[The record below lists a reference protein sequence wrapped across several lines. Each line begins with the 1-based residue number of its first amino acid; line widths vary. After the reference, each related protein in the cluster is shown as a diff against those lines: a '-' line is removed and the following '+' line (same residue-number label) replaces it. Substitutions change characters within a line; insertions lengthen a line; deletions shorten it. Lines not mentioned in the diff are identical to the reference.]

1 MNLYAAISKRISVRT
16 YENKKID
23 SQDIKKIKAILT
35 SFQSMTGPFG
45 HSFEL
50 NYSENNS
57 PDTNGKKIGTYGLLK
72 NVPAYI
78 GGVSQNDRESII
90 DYGYIFEH
98 IILSLTDENF
108 GTCWLGGTFKRDQY
122 KKDLEDNQIIPAIS
136 PVGYAA
142 SNRSIMEK
150 MLRRTAK
157 SDNRLP
163 FDQLFFDQNFNP
175 LSEDSNDNITNCLQ
189 MVRKGPS
196 ASNKQPWRMIIDQE
210 RQLYHLYI
218 QRTPNYA
225 SMIKYDMQ
233 ALDMGIALAH
243 FEISLNHHDIKFE
256 REILD
261 SYPKKDGF
269 EYIISLKNKI
279 EK

>member
-1 MNLYAAISKRISVRT
+1 MNLYAAISKRVSVRT
-16 YENKKID
+16 YEHKKID
-23 SQDIKKIKAILT
+23 TQDIKKIKSIL
-35 SFQSMTGPFG
+35 SSCQSMTGPFG

-78 GGVSQNDRESII
+78 GGISQNNSASII

-98 IILSLTDENF
+98 VILSLTAQNF
-108 GTCWLGGTFKRDQY
+108 GTCWLGGTFKRDHY

-136 PVGYAA
+136 PVGYLA

-150 MLRRTAK
+150 LLRRAAK
-157 SDNRLP
+157 SDNRLS
-163 FDQLFFDQNFNP
+163 FDHLFFDQNFNP
-175 LSEDSNDNITNCLQ
+175 LSKDSKNVLIDCLE

-196 ASNKQPWRMIIDQE
+196 ASNKQPWRMIIDE
-210 RQLYHLYI
+210 KKHIYHLYI
-218 QRTPNYA
+218 KRTPNYA

-233 ALDMGIALAH
+233 ALDIGIALAH
-243 FEISLNHHDIKFE
+243 FEISLKHHYIKFE

-261 SYPKKDGF
+261 QYPKKDDF
-269 EYIISLKNKI
+269 EYIISIKKQS
-279 EK
+279 